1 MRSYERNGIT
11 IDQCTGCRGV
21 FLDRGELEHLIDA
34 ESAFNT
40 TRPAAAAAPRQESRP
55 EYRDNN
61 GYGQRRKKESFLGD
75 LFDF

>member
-34 ESAFNT
+34 ESAFTN
-40 TRPAAAAAPRQESRP
+40 TRPAAAPRQESRA
-55 EYRDNN
+55 EYRDNS
-61 GYGQRRKKESFLGD
+61 GYGQRRKKESFLGE